1 MKKDDVLKFI
11 EEKGDTSFIIR
22 TEDDDKK
29 FLENYGKSVLEK
41 ELDPAISKIHTQYDD
56 DLEKIFGKRK
66 KPGEKTYN
74 FMKSEFQSWKEKAE
88 RAAELE
94 SEIAELKKGSPD
106 DATRLKEIKALQD
119 ELKRMK
125 DDHTKEI
132 EHVRRS
138 NDEMLIRKDIQKAV
152 AGIKRKPGI
161 PDVIWESYIE
171 KISDDLIKNA
181 EIRDGKTVFLDAEK
195 KALRNKATMAEYTAE
210 EIILERL
217 PKDVID
223 TGRKV
228 NGPGLKEEK
237 GKPDTTN
244 VLLPDTVTSRQKLG
258 TYLSEELGIK
268 STTEEYRKLYA
279 ELGKDL
285 PAFDKK

>member
-1 MKKDDVLKFI
+1 MKKEDVLKFV
-11 EEKGDTSFIIR
+11 EEKGDTSFVIR

-41 ELDPAISKIHTQYDD
+41 ELDPAISKIHNQYDD

-74 FMKSEFQSWKEKAE
+74 FMKSEFATWKERSEKV
-88 RAAELE
+88 AELE
-94 SEIAELKKGSPD
+94 AEIAELKKGSPD

-119 ELKRMK
+119 ELRRMK
-125 DDHTKEI
+125 EDHHKEI
-132 EHVRRS
+132 ETVRRG
-138 NDEMLIRKDIQKAV
+138 NDELLIRKDIQKAV
-152 AGIKRKPGI
+152 AAIKRKPGI
-161 PDVIWESYIE
+161 PDVIWDSYIE
-171 KISDDLIKNA
+171 KITDDLIKNA

-195 KALRNKATMAEYTAE
+195 KAMRSKATMAEYTAE

-223 TGRKV
+223 TGRTVK
-228 NGPGLKEEK
+228 GPGMTDTKT
-237 GKPDTTN
+237 KPDTSN
-244 VLLPDTVTSRQKLG
+244 VVLPDFVTSRQKLG
-258 TYLSEELGIK
+258 EYLVKELGIK
-268 STTEEYRKLYA
+268 NTTDEYRKLYA
-279 ELGKDL
+279 ELGKEL